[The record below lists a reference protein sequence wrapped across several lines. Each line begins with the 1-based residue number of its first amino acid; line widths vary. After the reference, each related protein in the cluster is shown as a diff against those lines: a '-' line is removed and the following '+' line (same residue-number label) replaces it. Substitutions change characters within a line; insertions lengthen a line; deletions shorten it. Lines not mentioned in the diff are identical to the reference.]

1 MYGLILRRIAA
12 AILTI
17 SVLTVFVFALLYLFP
32 GDPSERI
39 LQTRMNGELP
49 TSRDTVE
56 VLKKEMG
63 LDAPPYQLYL
73 SWASGVLHGDLG
85 YSYVTRRPVITI
97 PVSPSGRPASW

>member
-32 GDPSERI
+32 GDPAERI

-56 VLKKEMG
+56 VR
-63 LDAPPYQLYL
+63 
-73 SWASGVLHGDLG
+73 
-85 YSYVTRRPVITI
+85 YSPTA
-97 PVSPSGRPASW
+97 GAGEPASTPWPGRSGWRRSVLAKSC

>member
-32 GDPSERI
+32 GDPAERI

-49 TSRDTVE
+49 LPGYSGGTEKGD
-56 VLKKEMG
+56 G
-63 LDAPPYQLYL
+63 ADAPPYQLYL
-73 SWASGVLHGDLG
+73 NWPAGCCMAIWATLRHQKAGHNHSQ
-85 YSYVTRRPVITI
+85 
-97 PVSPSGRPASW
+97 

>member
-32 GDPSERI
+32 GDPAERI

-49 TSRDTVE
+49 
-56 VLKKEMG
+56 L
-63 LDAPPYQLYL
+63 
-73 SWASGVLHGDLG
+73 
-85 YSYVTRRPVITI
+85 PVIQWR
-97 PVSPSGRPASW
+97 S